1 MTTSSIREARLRPAY
16 ASLYPDL
23 KPDVWLPACVLVEF
37 VLERGLYQ
45 RRSGS
50 AAKDRLL
57 DESHFEFRGGPAP
70 SEDPHRRAERAG
82 DTYPTDFRGR

>member
-1 MTTSSIREARLRPAY
+1 VTTSRIREARLRPAY
-16 ASLYPDL
+16 ADLYPDL
-23 KPDVWLPACVLVEF
+23 KPDVWLPACVLAEF

-57 DESHFEFRGGPAP
+57 DESHFEFRGGSPAAA
-70 SEDPHRRAERAG
+70 DPHRLPERIG
-82 DTYPTDFRGR
+82 DTYPTDSEGR